1 VHRGVC
7 RRGAVGETFLVAV
20 LICGHRVALHEN
32 AHERATSRW
41 LPVLNTVVSVSV
53 LENTRR
59 PGNILCRIAVAPSNN
74 VAPVSPGFDG
84 VRPISSGGSDES
96 MNAVVPG
103 WPGVRGIHAS
113 PTSPRWK
120 GSR

>member
-7 RRGAVGETFLVAV
+7 RRSAIGETFLVAV

-41 LPVLNTVVSVSV
+41 LPVLNTVVSV

-59 PGNILCRIAVAPSNN
+59 PGNILRRTGVAPSNN
-74 VAPVSPGFDG
+74 VAPVSPGVDG
-84 VRPISSGGSDES
+84 VRSSQLG
-96 MNAVVPG
+96 
-103 WPGVRGIHAS
+103 RQ
-113 PTSPRWK
+113 
-120 GSR
+120 

>member
-1 VHRGVC
+1 VHRAVC

-41 LPVLNTVVSVSV
+41 LLVLNTVVSVSV

-59 PGNILCRIAVAPSNN
+59 PGNILCRIGVAPSNN
-74 VAPVSPGFDG
+74 VAPVSPGVDG
-84 VRPISSGGSDES
+84 VRPNQLG
-96 MNAVVPG
+96 
-103 WPGVRGIHAS
+103 RQ
-113 PTSPRWK
+113 
-120 GSR
+120 